1 MQALLHPLTQW
12 HISLCL
18 IPATSVCASAWPPQI
33 HDNVSTFVTAA
44 EYAVKDMA
52 PDAAG
57 VAAVTELSR
66 EGFVAGVLGTPPIR
80 DVIKVNMLGPAP
92 LESED
97 AESQVKAAWQRSSR
111 AGAGQT
117 LWQACFVYP
126 DRGTA
131 MTEVVGVVLGA
142 ALCGGY
148 VAIAW
153 MVCCPGVSIFAHA

>member
-1 MQALLHPLTQW
+1 MAYISVSNPC
-12 HISLCL
+12 HICVCICL
-18 IPATSVCASAWPPQI
+18 APQI

-44 EYAVKDMA
+44 EYAVKDVA

-97 AESQVKAAWQRSSR
+97 AESQVRAAWQRSSR
-111 AGAGQT
+111 AGGGRM
-117 LWQACFVYP
+117 LWRVCFVHP
-126 DRGTA
+126 DRGAA
-131 MTEVVGVVLGA
+131 MTEFVGGCAWCSSVCWICRYSWWFA
-142 ALCGGY
+142 ARG
-148 VAIAW
+148 
-153 MVCCPGVSIFAHA
+153 PGVI

>member
-1 MQALLHPLTQW
+1 MAHVSVFNPR
-12 HISLCL
+12 HICVCICL
-18 IPATSVCASAWPPQI
+18 APQI

-44 EYAVKDMA
+44 EYAVKDVA

-97 AESQVKAAWQRSSR
+97 AESQVRERGRRCGKHALS
-111 AGAGQT
+111 T
-117 LWQACFVYP
+117 LTGEQP
-126 DRGTA
+126 
-131 MTEVVGVVLGA
+131 
-142 ALCGGY
+142 
-148 VAIAW
+148 
-153 MVCCPGVSIFAHA
+153 